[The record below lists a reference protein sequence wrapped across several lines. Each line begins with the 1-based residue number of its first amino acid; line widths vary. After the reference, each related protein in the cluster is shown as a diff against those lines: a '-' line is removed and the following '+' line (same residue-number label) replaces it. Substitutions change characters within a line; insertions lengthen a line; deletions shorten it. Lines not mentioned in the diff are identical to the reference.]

1 MLVMSKT
8 ILVHQELYPEQI
20 KELKELASDY
30 QVVESL
36 EETNPE
42 DVEIIIGW
50 SEKLTEIA
58 EREDT
63 RLKWVQ
69 YAYAGV
75 NKLPLKLFSEKDIL
89 LTSGSGIHAYS
100 VSETAIGLLLGMTRE
115 IVKSAKDQENERW
128 NPSPNLYEL
137 NGKSIMIVG
146 AGKIGVQ
153 LGRLAKAFGMH
164 TIGINRSGREIENMD
179 EQYVQEELEEVI
191 HKADIVVNI
200 LPLTNE
206 TEALYDKE
214 LFQKMKD
221 DVVFI
226 NVGRGESVVTA
237 DLIEALDSGKVRCAG
252 LDVFEEEPLPKGHP
266 LWQHDKVL
274 MTPHIAGNVESYPK
288 YIYPIFKENFKA
300 YLAGEEL
307 PRNLV
312 ELEEGY

>member
-1 MLVMSKT
+1 MSKT